1 MSAAASVAAT
11 AGVAAAG
18 VAGVAGCS
26 ASTADVETAE
36 RMHENVSTHTRQEVV
51 DFLEGAA
58 RKYPQVSEWISV
70 LWPWHALPGV
80 VMVGILLA
88 G

>member
-1 MSAAASVAAT
+1 MSAAAAAT

-18 VAGVAGCS
+18 VVGVAGCA

-58 RKYPQVSEWISV
+58 RKYPQVSE
-70 LWPWHALPGV
+70 
-80 VMVGILLA
+80 
-88 G
+88 